1 MPYAPLVGFAL
12 SPARFAAGLALPVG
26 HPSRP
31 HSSLINAVILWALRV
46 SDIAEFLDYEDL
58 YVERV
63 VTALQEATGGG
74 EALLNVDVSL
84 YSKLQ
89 SFFVLIFRTALGH
102 GASPHMCHTSVYIA
116 CPLLFRRRSS
126 SRGPVPR

>member
-12 SPARFAAGLALPVG
+12 SPTRFAAGLALPAG

-31 HSSLINAVILWALRV
+31 HSSLINVVTLWALRV
-46 SDIAEFLDYEDL
+46 SDIPEFLDYEDL
-58 YVERV
+58 YIERA

-74 EALLNVDVSL
+74 EALVNVDVSL
-84 YSKLQ
+84 SKATKL
-89 SFFVLIFRTALGH
+89 FVLIFNIALGYGTSSH
-102 GASPHMCHTSVYIA
+102 IRHTSICIA

-126 SRGPVPR
+126 SRGPVPL